1 MGRVVETLVVT
12 RELQKLS
19 NEKSGALRARGFSLI
34 DLLVAMC
41 VIAML
46 IGILLPA
53 LGTVHETAR
62 RTVCTSNLRQQGFGV
77 ASYADERKGMIPS
90 SFFRP
95 DRGQASSRDMMMTRI
110 GLDKL
115 AGRRVS
121 TQWDGLGLLHEGG
134 FLLGPRVYYCPSHRG
149 EHPFSL
155 YAARWDIADTT
166 DIFSN
171 YQYRGAPDGQRQL
184 FRIQP
189 ARTALVS
196 DGLRSFFDYNH
207 EVGCNVLRAD
217 LSTVWFQDRG
227 GNVAALIK
235 DSTAGSS
242 PVEEAW
248 RRIDHAE
255 DANR

>member
-1 MGRVVETLVVT
+1 MVT
-12 RELQKLS
+12 RERQIQT
-19 NEKSGALRARGFSLI
+19 NDGGARRARAFSLI
-34 DLLVAMC
+34 DLLVAMG

-46 IGILLPA
+46 ISILLPA

-62 RTVCTSNLRQQGFGV
+62 RTVCASNLRQQGFGIS
-77 ASYADERKGMIPS
+77 SYADERKGMIPS

-95 DRGQASSRDMMMTRI
+95 ERGQASSRDMMMARI
-110 GLDKL
+110 GLEKL
-115 AGRRVS
+115 GGRRVA
-121 TQWDGLGLLHEGG
+121 TPWDGLGLLHEGG

-155 YAARWDIADTT
+155 YAARWDIRDTT

-189 ARTALVS
+189 ARTALIS

-217 LSTVWFQDRG
+217 LSTIWFQDRG
-227 GNVAALIK
+227 GDVAALIK
-235 DSTAGSS
+235 DSAAGSS
-242 PVEEAW
+242 PVDEAW
-248 RRIDHAE
+248 RRIDSAE
-255 DANR
+255 EAPR

>member
-1 MGRVVETLVVT
+1 MVNQDEQMRCVEA
-12 RELQKLS
+12 
-19 NEKSGALRARGFSLI
+19 GAERCRSARCHRRAFSLL
-34 DLLVAMC
+34 DLLVSIA
-41 VIAML
+41 VIGLL

-62 RTVCTSNLRQQGFGV
+62 RTVCISNLRQQGFGI

-110 GLDKL
+110 GLEKL

-121 TQWDGLGLLHEGG
+121 TQWDGMGLLHEGG

-155 YAARWDIADTT
+155 YAASWDVADVT

-171 YQYRGAPDGQRQL
+171 FQYRGAPDGQRQL

-196 DGLRSFFDYNH
+196 DGLRSFNDYNH

-217 LSTVWFQDRG
+217 LSTIWFHDRG
-227 GNVAALIK
+227 GDVAALIK
-235 DSTAGSS
+235 DAAAGSS
-242 PVEEAW
+242 PVDEAW
-248 RRIDHAE
+248 RRIDHADE
-255 DANR
+255 ATR